1 MNSPDVSK
9 ISFANTIITR
19 GGGLA
24 AGLDNT
30 ADFSNSP
37 LKKLTS
43 GLTGHPGHGAQ
54 PAGANL
60 LDIPG
65 RDQQFPQSPTG
76 KRGP

>member
-43 GLTGHPGHGAQ
+43 GLTAHPDHGAQ
-54 PAGANL
+54 PIGANL
-60 LDIPG
+60 LDIPDTG
-65 RDQQFPQSPTG
+65 NKLPTSP
-76 KRGP
+76 RGG

>member
-43 GLTGHPGHGAQ
+43 ADTAPPDHGAQ

-60 LDIPG
+60 LDIP
-65 RDQQFPQSPTG
+65 DDDNKFPHTPAG
-76 KRGP
+76 K